1 MCLAM
6 PAQIVSIE
14 EDNATVSLGG
24 VKKSINLSLVDD
36 VAVGDYVIIHVGYAL
51 SKLDQQEAE
60 KTLKDFQSMYSEK
73 ENRY

>member
-60 KTLKDFQSMYSEK
+60 KTLSDFQKMYSEK
-73 ENRY
+73 

>member
-36 VAVGDYVIIHVGYAL
+36 VVVGDYVIIHVGYAL

-60 KTLKDFQSMYSEK
+60 KTLKDFQTVYSK
-73 ENRY
+73 K

>member
-24 VKKSINLSLVDD
+24 VRKSINLSLVDD

-73 ENRY
+73 

>member
-6 PAQIVSIE
+6 PAQIVSIAGE
-14 EDNATVSLGG
+14 QAVVSLGG
-24 VKKSINLSLVDD
+24 VKKTVNLSLVDD

-60 KTLKDFQSMYSEK
+60 KTLKDFQCMYSK
-73 ENRY
+73 

>member
-73 ENRY
+73 